1 MLQIVPGYRIE
12 STIHQSHKTIIYRAV
27 READQKTVVL
37 KTLRTPHPT
46 RGEIAQLQHEFQLAK
61 RLIDVPGVIRV
72 D

>member
-12 STIHQSHKTIIYRAV
+12 STIHESHKTIIYRAV

-46 RGEIAQLQHEFQLAK
+46 RG
-61 RLIDVPGVIRV
+61 
-72 D
+72 